1 MITIEVFFVLAAVVV
16 VIGLIVW
23 RRDVKAGRVM
33 RTTMRGPVTVMR
45 ERFASRA
52 SASGSPPA
60 AAPAES
66 PTPAPPAAPPRA
78 DAGEGSGG

>member
-1 MITIEVFFVLAAVVV
+1 MITIEAFFVLAAVVV
-16 VIGLIVW
+16 VIGLVVW

-52 SASGSPPA
+52 AAPGGTAAASPPTTQ
-60 AAPAES
+60 P
-66 PTPAPPAAPPRA
+66 PAPPSTPPRA